1 VDSVTMDEKQ
11 IPGAVLEEL
20 RKLNNFMKSIQM
32 DINAIKMV
40 VETRGMTVHV
50 SGITEV
56 VQAVE
61 KLASRFR

>member
-1 VDSVTMDEKQ
+1 MDSVTMDEKQ

>member
-1 VDSVTMDEKQ
+1 MDEKQ

-61 KLASRFR
+61 KLASRFH